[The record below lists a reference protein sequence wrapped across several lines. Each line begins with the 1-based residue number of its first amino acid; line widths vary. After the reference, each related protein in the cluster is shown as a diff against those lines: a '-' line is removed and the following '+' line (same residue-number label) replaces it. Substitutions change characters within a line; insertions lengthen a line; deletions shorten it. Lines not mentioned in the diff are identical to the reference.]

1 MNWRIAFLTGIF
13 LNIPG
18 AAAGPAVELPAP
30 EWVLQDSLIRMIE
43 GDLPLPLKNPGSASR
58 AFQSGY
64 NDFTRYRETR
74 SPESIE
80 RACRHFEKAFF
91 LDPDNFN
98 YRRAFQNACS
108 ILENQAR
115 EKREFRQA
123 VLLAER
129 RRRLDAEHFGYTGHY
144 LLGDSYLQLGLYV
157 FAESHLRRAREW
169 LAQAS
174 AAASEKDR
182 EELHRAMAAV
192 AVRLH
197 SVYAARGSPLEALDA
212 LEIALAYADPADHES
227 LENRVRYM
235 ERWLFWNSR
244 SALDLEVRVNRAIRD
259 GDYEAARS
267 GLDSLELFFPEPG
280 ELLGEVVRRKA
291 QLHFQYLRQ
300 PGKAME
306 MLMPWVLSDELPL
319 PESARQ
325 AMRDDYVSMCVIE
338 GRRRLERDDRL
349 AYTFFYQGA
358 ALESPYSIR
367 CLMELFR
374 LSLGLPEEAAFW
386 GEKIWALREPLTGEE
401 ANRLS
406 LQLAEVYRRLG
417 DAERSLTFYRLSRK
431 GSTNGTVE

>member
-1 MNWRIAFLTGIF
+1 MNLRIF
-13 LNIPG
+13 LLIGVCLNVSG
-18 AAAGPAVELPAP
+18 AAAGSAVERPAP
-30 EWVLQDSLIRMIE
+30 DWVLQDSLIRMIE
-43 GDLPLPLKNPGSASR
+43 GDSPMPSEDPGSASS

-74 SPESIE
+74 SLVSIE
-80 RACRHFEKAFF
+80 RACRHFEKAFL
-91 LDPDNFN
+91 LDPDNSN
-98 YRRAFQNACS
+98 YRRALQSAYS

-129 RRRLDAEHFGYTGHY
+129 RLRLNAESFGYTGHY
-144 LLGDSYLQLGLYV
+144 LLGDSYLQLDLYK
-157 FAESHLRRAREW
+157 FAEFHLQRAREW

-197 SVYAARGSPLEALDA
+197 SVYEAEGSPLQALDA
-212 LEIALAYADPADHES
+212 LEVALAYADPADHES

-259 GDYEAARS
+259 GDYETARS
-267 GLDSLELFFPEPG
+267 GLDSLGILFPEPG
-280 ELLGEVVRRKA
+280 EARGEVIRRKA
-291 QLHFQYLRQ
+291 QLHFQYLQQ

-325 AMRDDYVSMCVIE
+325 TMRDDYVSMCVIE
-338 GRRRLERDDRL
+338 GRRRLERDDRF
-349 AYTFFYQGA
+349 AYTYFYQGA
-358 ALESPYSIR
+358 AVQSPYRIR
-367 CLMELFR
+367 CLTELFR
-374 LSLGLPEEAAFW
+374 LSLGLPEEAACW
-386 GEKIWALREPLTGEE
+386 GEKVWALRKQLTDEE

-406 LQLAEVYRRLG
+406 LQLAEIYRRLG
-417 DAERSLTFYRLSRK
+417 DAEQSLKFYRLSRK
-431 GSTNGTVE
+431 GSSNGTVE